1 MAAGFSLSR
10 RARSYCE
17 RAARTGR
24 EVNRNRLALQR
35 REVDVRRDNAAVQ
48 PRDSDRSTGHSDAA
62 GATGEAV
69 VVGRPTKRSVESSG
83 TVRLQTGDRSYATEN
98 YSPRSCPPD
107 SCLLFLA
114 VIRFGRL
121 VLYTFQKCPEP
132 SGSAGNTGRD

>member
-17 RAARTGR
+17 RTARTGR

-35 REVDVRRDNAAVQ
+35 REVDVRRDNVALQ
-48 PRDSDRSTGHSDAA
+48 PRDPYRCTGYSDAA

-69 VVGRPTKRSVESSG
+69 VVGRPTKRSAESSG

-98 YSPRSCPPD
+98 YSPSRCP
-107 SCLLFLA
+107 SHSSL
-114 VIRFGRL
+114 
-121 VLYTFQKCPEP
+121 
-132 SGSAGNTGRD
+132 